1 MASNEIFMISSSCAN
16 PATREKGGLKYLKN
30 HLKTCYS
37 EGTRE
42 LEQRSITTIT
52 SRATA
57 QKEKR
62 SNNCVIILSG

>member
-1 MASNEIFMISSSCAN
+1 LVYLYS
-16 PATREKGGLKYLKN
+16 TREKGGLKYLKN

-42 LEQRSITTIT
+42 LEQRSVTTIR
-52 SRATA
+52 SRAIA

-62 SNNCVIILSG
+62 YNCCVIILPG